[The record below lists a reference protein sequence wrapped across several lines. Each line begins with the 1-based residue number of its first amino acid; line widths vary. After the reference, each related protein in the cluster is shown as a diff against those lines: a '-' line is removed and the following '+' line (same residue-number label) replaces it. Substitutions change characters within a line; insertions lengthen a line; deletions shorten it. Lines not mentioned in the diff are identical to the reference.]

1 MTLIPEVRSTT
12 PNVGLTAV
20 SPTHDMKL
28 TDEAGNSVGL
38 IYCDRYGR
46 RNPVGVNTGNMPRS
60 PIRIS
65 TGSTGYSDQEP
76 PFITEVQSTWVGG
89 RAQADLSTD
98 RTRFADSFRLDT
110 TKQYPICA
118 PAVIAQQGAGSANS
132 AEYITG
138 TAGNANIDNT
148 PVA

>member
-1 MTLIPEVRSTT
+1 MTDITLRCTA
-12 PNVGLTAV
+12 PNVGVDVV

-89 RAQADLSTD
+89 RAQADPRMTVQGLQTASGLTPQSSSL
-98 RTRFADSFRLDT
+98 FAPL
-110 TKQYPICA
+110 P
-118 PAVIAQQGAGSANS
+118 
-132 AEYITG
+132 
-138 TAGNANIDNT
+138 
-148 PVA
+148 

>member
-46 RNPVGVNTGNMPRS
+46 R
-60 PIRIS
+60 
-65 TGSTGYSDQEP
+65 
-76 PFITEVQSTWVGG
+76 
-89 RAQADLSTD
+89 LS
-98 RTRFADSFRLDT
+98 L
-110 TKQYPICA
+110 IH
-118 PAVIAQQGAGSANS
+118 I
-132 AEYITG
+132 
-138 TAGNANIDNT
+138 
-148 PVA
+148 